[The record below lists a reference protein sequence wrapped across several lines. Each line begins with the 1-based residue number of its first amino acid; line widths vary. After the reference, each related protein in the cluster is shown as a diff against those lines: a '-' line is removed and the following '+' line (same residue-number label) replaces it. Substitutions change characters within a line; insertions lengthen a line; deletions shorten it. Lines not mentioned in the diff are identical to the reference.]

1 MKFAIELLLWYIN
14 EPKKKK
20 NNDGNLIDFLQYNI
34 NNILFLQLI
43 EE

>member
-14 EPKKKK
+14 EPKKK
-20 NNDGNLIDFLQYNI
+20 GNLIDFLQYNI